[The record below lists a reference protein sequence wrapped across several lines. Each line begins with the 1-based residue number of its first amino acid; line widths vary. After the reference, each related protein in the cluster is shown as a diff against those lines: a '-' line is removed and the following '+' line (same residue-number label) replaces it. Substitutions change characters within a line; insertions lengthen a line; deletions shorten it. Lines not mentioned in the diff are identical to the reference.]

1 MKSEKTNT
9 EQTPPASEQAGGGRG
24 SAYLIVIVGIRV
36 GEMYR
41 LAKNATV
48 LGRGDDADV
57 RLIDEGVSRRHAALV
72 SDGDRVT
79 LKDLGS
85 VNGTYR
91 NGIRIAGDV
100 VLADGDKISM
110 GGTTILKLTYQDHL
124 DERFNRNLYESAVR
138 DGLTGLYNRRYFDDR
153 LRAELAFA
161 KRHKTP
167 LALMLADIDH
177 FKKVNDERGHQIG
190 DLTLSEV
197 GRRLSAVMR
206 AEDVIARYGG
216 EEFAIL
222 CRNATES
229 QARTLA
235 DRLRFVVA
243 EELQVPDGL
252 SLRITASLGLAVM
265 PHGLIAGE
273 VELVK
278 AADAALYEAKRR
290 GRDRSVVFGDLSST
304 PDLDRP

>member
-9 EQTPPASEQAGGGRG
+9 EQTPPASDQAGRGRG

-48 LGRGDDADV
+48 IGRGDDADV
-57 RLIDEGVSRRHAALV
+57 RLIDDGVSRRHAALML
-72 SDGDRVT
+72 DGDRVT

-91 NGIRIAGDV
+91 NGTRISGDV

-110 GGTTILKLTYQDHL
+110 GGTTILKFTYQDDL

-167 LALMLADIDH
+167 LALILADIDH
-177 FKKVNDERGHQIG
+177 FKKVNDERGHQVG
-190 DLTLSEV
+190 DLTLREV
-197 GRRLSAVMR
+197 AHRLAAAMR

-216 EEFAIL
+216 EEFVIL
-222 CRNATES
+222 CRNTSEP
-229 QARTLA
+229 QARALA
-235 DRLRFVVA
+235 DRLRSIVA
-243 EELQVPDGL
+243 EELQVPDGDA
-252 SLRITASLGLAVM
+252 LRITASFGLAVT
-265 PHGLIAGE
+265 PHAALTGDLDLI
-273 VELVK
+273 K

-290 GRDRSVVFGDLSST
+290 GRDRSVVFGDRSST
-304 PDLDRP
+304 PDLDRR

>member
-9 EQTPPASEQAGGGRG
+9 EQTPPASDQAGGGRG

-57 RLIDEGVSRRHAALV
+57 RLIDDGVSRRHAALV
-72 SDGDRVT
+72 LDGDRVT

-91 NGIRIAGDV
+91 NGTRISGEV

-110 GGTTILKLTYQDHL
+110 GGTTILKFTYQDDL

-167 LALMLADIDH
+167 LALILADIDH
-177 FKKVNDERGHQIG
+177 FKKVNDERGHQVG
-190 DLTLSEV
+190 DLTLREV
-197 GRRLSAVMR
+197 GHRLAAVMR

-216 EEFAIL
+216 EEFVIL
-222 CRNATES
+222 CRNTSEP
-229 QARTLA
+229 QARALA
-235 DRLRFVVA
+235 DRLRAVVA
-243 EELQVPDGL
+243 EELHVPDGAPI
-252 SLRITASLGLAVM
+252 RVTASFGLAVT
-265 PHGLIAGE
+265 PHAVLTGDLD
-273 VELVK
+273 LVK

-290 GRDRSVVFGDLSST
+290 GRDRSVVFGDRSST
-304 PDLDRP
+304 PELDRR